1 MKISDVVLQLA
12 ARLPQLD
19 SSFTDN
25 ASVISLTRSGTTVTV
40 ATLLPHNYI
49 VSQGVNIIGAQT
61 PIDVASLTRV
71 GAIGFIETLTDH
83 DFTLGVTLTIE
94 LDGANEPEFNDTFI
108 IVGVTNRRNV
118 QFTMVDAGP
127 VVATGTPLVLNGSNI
142 LSQYNGLHK
151 ITVIPTP
158 TTFEYEIIN
167 TTLFTPASGTI
178 ISRSNARISGI
189 VSIDRLIDA
198 YTDNPPDKNWL
209 FVSTENV
216 NASKDRKILSDAVDN
231 IQKNSYFRQQ
241 IIQQVSLFLVIPT
254 AVNQI
259 AGAQA
264 KDMAEDLFGKIT
276 QSILFK
282 KFETY
287 LFAGELNPLQ
297 FVAHGFQ
304 AYNTAFY
311 IHQYSFE
318 QVADLLFEDTVG
330 PDEDVAF
337 RDIDLN
343 MGLDIGTA
351 ILTAKIDLDDE
362 PLI

>member
-12 ARLPQLD
+12 ATLPQLD
-19 SSFTDN
+19 DTFTDN
-25 ASVISLTRSGTTVTV
+25 ASVTSLTRSGTTVTV
-40 ATLLPHNYI
+40 TTAGAHNYTI
-49 VSQGVNIIGAQT
+49 NQGVNIVGAQT
-61 PIDVASLTRV
+61 PISVVSLTRV
-71 GAIGFIETLTDH
+71 GTMGFVETTTDH

-94 LDGANEPEFNDTFI
+94 IDGATEPEFNGTFT

-118 QFTMVDAGP
+118 IFTMVDSGP
-127 VVATGTPLVLNGSNI
+127 VIATGTPLVLNGSNF
-142 LSQYNGLHK
+142 LSQYNGLHQ
-151 ITVIPTP
+151 ITAVP
-158 TTFEYEIIN
+158 TTTIFQYEI
-167 TTLFTPASGTI
+167 TSSTLFTPASGTI
-178 ISRSNARISGI
+178 ISRANARIAGI
-189 VSIDRLIDA
+189 VSIDRVIDS
-198 YTDNPPDKNWL
+198 YTDQPPDKHWL

-216 NASKDRKILSDAVDN
+216 QASKDRKILSDATDN

-241 IIQQVSLFLVIPT
+241 IIQQLTLFLVIPT
-254 AVNQI
+254 AVQQI

-264 KDMAEDLFGKIT
+264 KDTAEDLFRSIT

-282 KFETY
+282 KFDSY
-287 LFAGELNPLQ
+287 LFAGKLNPLQ

-337 RDIDLN
+337 RDITLN

-351 ILTAKIDLDDE
+351 ILTADIDLDDE
-362 PLI
+362 PLP